1 MRFSLVSL
9 PKMSTS
15 QLASAPAA
23 HVFTAFAP
31 SKLLAD
37 VRVIA
42 DHFESK
48 AVTTNRM
55 GEFIILSDNYK
66 YLTFNADCYLSRILS
81 VDEVGDTIE
90 LLSNNNRRDEF
101 VVYGKDPMK
110 NASINKHLKNMIK
123 KEFFGGSPSGIDILG
138 LFKRKKSARSREKSR
153 KAIENY

>member
-1 MRFSLVSL
+1 
-9 PKMSTS
+9 MSTS

-66 YLTFNADCYLSRILS
+66 YLTFNADGYLSRILS
-81 VDEVGDTIE
+81 VDEVGDTIK